1 MAAENVDKIV
11 GRIENR
17 LKDLHKSDNQRSEE
31 KHIHRFERS
40 YRTELCREYQNSGTC
55 RFGDECRFAHSIEQ
69 LRFRPLPRN
78 YKTKLCRNFEENG
91 FCKHGAKCHFIHRSP
106 ILTPAD
112 WSAFLQDF
120 AFLQQILPSA
130 AWRRYG
136 VLMNTSAVNNRHNQ
150 CVLPKWSVRTA
161 ASMAFL
167 SLASVLVGVPL
178 MLNDMTQLEND
189 VSHQRKIYMD
199 LSNKMWKSVMEQN
212 EVIRMERS
220 ADSIRQRR
228 QDETSTTTAAPKT
241 LCPQGP
247 KGNPGEAGEPGSD
260 GDAGVP
266 GSPGSSPSAA
276 AAPPAES
283 PYGGG
288 GGGQSCGKCPA
299 GPAGLPGYKG
309 KRGTRGEKGPKGSP
323 GVAGR
328 DGQPGDE
335 GPEGEIGLPG
345 DIGDNGPKGTPGEDG
360 IGYAKGTPGPK
371 GESGA
376 PGMVGDE
383 GPPGERGDD
392 SPPGLQGGMG
402 PPGRPGEKGKDGT
415 PGQTGQQGS
424 PGADAEYC
432 PCPERSKGA
441 EEGTPPAPA
450 TSTVPAYPI
459 INAKHYDGNNSSKN
473 DDSPPL
479 LEHSVASRRFAA
491 YSKLAHSATLRR
503 RHLPQLK

>member
-11 GRIENR
+11 ERFENR
-17 LKDLHKSDNQRSEE
+17 LKDFRKSDNQRSEE
-31 KHIHRFERS
+31 KHIHRFELS

-55 RFGDECRFAHSIEQ
+55 RFGDDICYFIGQ
-69 LRFRPLPRN
+69 LPRN
-78 YKTKLCRNFEENG
+78 YKTKLCRNFEEDG
-91 FCKHGAKCHFIHRSP
+91 FCKHGAKCHFIHRSSQ

-112 WSAFLQDF
+112 WCAFLQDY

-130 AWRRYG
+130 ARRRYG
-136 VLMNTSAVNNRHNQ
+136 MAFAVPSLAARDKTGNSLLVNAQKEGTALKCIPSAQTLPSLFTIRPPQHFHYIYQKELNPLKIVRMNNSVTNNRHNP

-178 MLNDMTQLEND
+178 MLNDM
-189 VSHQRKIYMD
+189 
-199 LSNKMWKSVMEQN
+199 SNKMWKSVMEQN

-220 ADSIRQRR
+220 ADAIRQRR
-228 QDETSTTTAAPKT
+228 QYETSTTTAAPKT

-260 GDAGVP
+260 GDPGVP

-288 GGGQSCGKCPA
+288 GGGQSC
-299 GPAGLPGYKG
+299 YKG
-309 KRGTRGEKGPKGSP
+309 KRGTRGEKGPKGAS

-345 DIGDNGPKGTPGEDG
+345 DVGDDGPKGTPGEDG

-376 PGMVGDE
+376 PGMAYREEWDPRVD
-383 GPPGERGDD
+383 
-392 SPPGLQGGMG
+392 
-402 PPGRPGEKGKDGT
+402 PGRGAKTELRGK
-415 PGQTGQQGS
+415 PVSKARPARMQNIVHVLNGQ
-424 PGADAEYC
+424 
-432 PCPERSKGA
+432 K
-441 EEGTPPAPA
+441 AP
-450 TSTVPAYPI
+450 
-459 INAKHYDGNNSSKN
+459 
-473 DDSPPL
+473 
-479 LEHSVASRRFAA
+479 RRAR
-491 YSKLAHSATLRR
+491 L
-503 RHLPQLK
+503 